1 MIPLP
6 HPALAAL
13 TPQGVKAI
21 SQGINTGLAN
31 AQASQAKNLLEVLQ
45 NPGESEAAR
54 AFENG
59 AINANEAFEKFGN
72 NLDKT
77 FKIQAASKR
86 LQDAI
91 NNSG

>member
-6 HPALAAL
+6 HPALGAF
-13 TPQGVKAI
+13 TPQGIKAM
-21 SQGINTGLAN
+21 SQGINTAISN
-31 AQASQAKNLLEVLQ
+31 SETARAKNLLEVLQ

-77 FKIQAASKR
+77 FKIQAATKR